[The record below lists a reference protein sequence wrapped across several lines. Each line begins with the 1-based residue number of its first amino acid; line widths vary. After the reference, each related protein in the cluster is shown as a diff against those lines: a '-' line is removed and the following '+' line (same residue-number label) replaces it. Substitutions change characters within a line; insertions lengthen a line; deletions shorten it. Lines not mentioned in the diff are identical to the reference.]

1 MDKVIAA
8 LAKAADE
15 TEYQSVGF
23 LCRECLISLAQAVFD
38 PAMHGSA
45 SGTEISE
52 TDAYRMLEA
61 YFSSEF
67 AGSENEALR
76 RHAKA
81 SLNLANTLQHKRTA
95 KYKDAALCS
104 EATRTA
110 VNIVAITSGKR

>member
-1 MDKVIAA
+1 
-8 LAKAADE
+8 
-15 TEYQSVGF
+15 
-23 LCRECLISLAQAVFD
+23 VFD
-38 PAMHGSA
+38 PARHSSA
-45 SGTEISE
+45 GGIEISE

-104 EATRTA
+104 EATRTV